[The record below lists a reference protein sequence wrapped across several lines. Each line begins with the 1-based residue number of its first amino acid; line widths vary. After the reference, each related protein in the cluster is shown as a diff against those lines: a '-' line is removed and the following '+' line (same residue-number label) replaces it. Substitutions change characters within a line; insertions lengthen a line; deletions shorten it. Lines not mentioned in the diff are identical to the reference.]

1 MRSLHQIS
9 FNLPAL
15 ITTALLALINATLA
29 PAAEVIGSATNGCV
43 AGAESL
49 PAAGTGFVSIR
60 RERQHY
66 FAHPATLAFVKRLG
80 RHVAQQTDQMVMIG
94 DLSRPLGGQISRLHR
109 SHQNGLDVDVWLTLA
124 PSADWAWQNTP
135 EAQDPPTLVNDAL
148 MQVNQRWGAE
158 QVQLL
163 KIAAHDPAVDRIF
176 VNPAIKLALCQ
187 QVGAANWLRKIRPW
201 RGHDAHFHVRLR
213 CPAGNPDCKTQA
225 PLPAGTGCGA
235 ELAWWFTD
243 EARQPPRRLGVSK
256 PPPPP
261 PAACQALFA
270 KQRLD

>member
-1 MRSLHQIS
+1 MRFIHPLQ
-9 FNLPAL
+9 LPAL
-15 ITTALLALINATLA
+15 ITTALLVLTTANSA

-49 PAAGTGFVSIR
+49 PASGIGFVSIR

-66 FAHPATLAFVKRLG
+66 FSHPATVAFVQRLG
-80 RHVAQQTDQMVMIG
+80 RVVANNTGQLVMIG

-124 PSADWAWQNTP
+124 PSADWAWQNIP
-135 EAQDPPTLVNDAL
+135 DGQDPPTVVDADLLHVNERFSDA
-148 MQVNQRWGAE
+148 
-158 QVQLL
+158 QLL
-163 KIAAHDPAVDRIF
+163 LLKTAALDATVDRIF

-187 QVGAANWLRKIRPW
+187 QVKSAKWLRKIRPW

-213 CPAGNPDCKTQA
+213 CPAGNPQCKAQA
-225 PLPAGTGCGA
+225 PLPAGNGCGT

-243 EARQPPRRLGVSK
+243 EALHPPRRRLGVSK